1 MGEDQ
6 TSEKPNSEREE
17 TEGFARAAMSRAI
30 SARSTDEVR
39 RLLDE
44 GVSPDIL
51 TSPASLQTALMEAA
65 REYCADIMKLLIAR
79 GANLEL
85 RDEDGRSTLDIVDYY
100 GDEGDVAEILLRH
113 GAVRNPD
120 LKTSEDELNEYY
132 EARERLQADYFDD
145 RVYGYEITYGL
156 SESLLTGETRQNWA
170 VISRRNVHRYPPVGI
185 VEFETRAQA
194 EDFLRRVSPSTPR
207 VSLGLRPPNPI
218 PSWEEYS
225 AWVDGIE
232 AAAREKEAKVQKRR
246 ELAALL
252 KWPKP
257 RSYNKHGKR
266 QRYASSS
273 PPCLQERAL
282 LAAVLRKLE
291 KPRKGKRRML
301 LEPAQPM
308 TRLVPAKP
316 GRLRSEM
323 ARAQKAEIISSHT
336 PPRLRPLRRNLFT
349 ENPRRRLLRPRLGV
363 IILSQAHLAVS
374 RAKKSRKTKGDNNV

>member
-1 MGEDQ
+1 MGSDLPPQ
-6 TSEKPNSEREE
+6 
-17 TEGFARAAMSRAI
+17 
-30 SARSTDEVR
+30 
-39 RLLDE
+39 
-44 GVSPDIL
+44 
-51 TSPASLQTALMEAA
+51 
-65 REYCADIMKLLIAR
+65 CA
-79 GANLEL
+79 
-85 RDEDGRSTLDIVDYY
+85 
-100 GDEGDVAEILLRH
+100 
-113 GAVRNPD
+113 P
-120 LKTSEDELNEYY
+120 
-132 EARERLQADYFDD
+132 
-145 RVYGYEITYGL
+145 L
-156 SESLLTGETRQNWA
+156 S
-170 VISRRNVHRYPPVGI
+170 PVGI

-232 AAAREKEAKVQKRR
+232 AAAREKEAKVQKRI

-282 LAAVLRKLE
+282 WAAVLRKLE

-308 TRLVPAKP
+308 THLVPAKP
-316 GRLRSEM
+316 CRLLSEM
-323 ARAQKAEIISSHT
+323 ARAGNASIMSWQA
-336 PPRLRPLRRNLFT
+336 PPRLRPLRRDLFT
-349 ENPRRRLLRPRLGV
+349 ENPRRRLHHQRLG
-363 IILSQAHLAVS
+363 IIVRSQAHIVVS
-374 RAKKSRKTKGDNNV
+374 RAMKSRRTRG